1 MLKKILALFITMVFT
16 VCCFT
21 ACGDNAEGK
30 EGKTW
35 EKEEVYKYT
44 FNNVGENDF
53 VVGAFSGPNG
63 AQSVNGINYPSII
76 NDSSFSAL
84 KEAGVNTV
92 FGIENWVV
100 GDTTKIEQTLELT
113 DKYNLN
119 YVVYDTSVIYMAG
132 TPPYV
137 ADSKEA
143 IKERLELYDV
153 YDSFAGFYSKDEPN
167 ISYYADMRKAEDLVE
182 SLYPEGD
189 KICYS
194 NLLPMFENNWVYTED
209 TENLIEYDEY
219 VRRYMEEVQPKYVS
233 FDWYPF
239 GRTAG
244 TIYGYWFE
252 SLATIRK
259 YANKAGVPFWVCIQA
274 GGLWENEI
282 NRLPSETEF
291 NWNINSAL
299 CFGAKGITYFPGV
312 HSFYHVDNENGNEGL
327 LDLNGEKTRYWY
339 YANTISKHL
348 NAIDDVLT
356 NCASLGIMQSGSIPK
371 KISNK
376 DIEIFDNFR
385 ELESISGDLIVGCF
399 DYNGKT
405 ALYVMNANL
414 SDSTTAVM
422 NFDDRYGYNVIKE
435 GEESQMKGKKLEI
448 KLDGG
453 EGVLI
458 TLK

>member
-1 MLKKILALFITMVFT
+1 MLKRILALIIAIIST
-16 VCCFT
+16 VCCFS
-21 ACGDNAEGK
+21 ACGKNAEGK

-44 FNNVGENDF
+44 FNNVGKDEF

-63 AQSVNGINYPSII
+63 AKSVNGVNYPSII

-84 KEAGVNTV
+84 QEAGVNTV

-100 GDTTKIEQTLELT
+100 GDTTKIEQTLELS
-113 DKYNLN
+113 DKYKLN

-132 TPPYV
+132 TPPYI
-137 ADSKEA
+137 AESKDA
-143 IKERLELYDV
+143 LKDRLELYEGH
-153 YDSFAGFYSKDEPN
+153 DSFAGFYSKDEPT
-167 ISYYADMRKAEDLVE
+167 ISNYSDMRKAEVLVDE
-182 SLYPEGD
+182 LYPNGD
-189 KICYS
+189 KICYA
-194 NLLPMFENNWVYTED
+194 NLFPMFENEWIYTQD
-209 TENLIEYDEY
+209 TENIITYDEY
-219 VRRYMEEVQPKYVS
+219 VRRYMAEVQPKYVS

-244 TIYGYWFE
+244 TIYGFWFE

-259 YANKAGVPFWVCIQA
+259 YANLAGVPFWSCIQV
-274 GGLWENEI
+274 GGLWESGV
-282 NRLPSETEF
+282 NRLPTETEF
-291 NWNINSAL
+291 NWNINSSL

-312 HSFYHVDNENGNEGL
+312 HSFYHVENENGNEGL
-327 LDLNGEKTRYWY
+327 LDLRGEKTRYWY
-339 YANTISKHL
+339 YANNISKHL

-356 NCASLGIMQSGSIPK
+356 NCASLGVMQSGTVPK
-371 KISNK
+371 KIPST
-376 DIEIFDNFR
+376 DIEIFNSFR
-385 ELESISGDLIVGCF
+385 ELKSIAGELIIGCF

-414 SDSTTAVM
+414 LKSTTAVL
-422 NFDDRYGYNVIKE
+422 NFDDGYGYNVVKK
-435 GEESQMKGKKLEI
+435 GETSQMKGKKLEI